1 MTALDLLIDK
11 AWSIETNDMQEELTA
26 TIVAET
32 SSGSMFV
39 FKVPFSNDDEEEAAL
54 AFVEKQLIENS
65 CVRYVF
71 IHEALV
77 GLSATSFETE
87 PHTWKKCLSQGPTLR
102 EPDEQ
107 SRYNPSE
114 DPAFQE
120 KIIAVGVERSTGE
133 ILYFMAD
140 ILTSEGVR
148 SVGERQSFTG
158 FGGRLA
164 SLFGDDG
171 SFSQTR
177 H

>member
-1 MTALDLLIDK
+1 MTTPDLVSLIDK
-11 AWSIETNDMQEELTA
+11 IWSIETDDMQEELTP

-39 FKVPFSNDDEEEAAL
+39 FKMPFSNDVEKEAAF
-54 AFVEKQLIENS
+54 AFVQKQLIENS

-71 IHEALV
+71 VHEVWAVL
-77 GLSATSFETE
+77 
-87 PHTWKKCLSQGPTLR
+87 K
-102 EPDEQ
+102 EPDDQ
-107 SRYNPSE
+107 PWCRPSE
-114 DPAFQE
+114 DPTRQE

-133 ILYFMAD
+133 ALCYMAN
-140 ILTSEGVR
+140 ISTSEGVR
-148 SVGERQSFTG
+148 SVGERESLTHFA
-158 FGGRLA
+158 GRLA